1 MDSSTRACMRK
12 ARPHISKLLAAT
24 NMIFE
29 RDLSKWVVLHL
40 LGSVRLF
47 IHSETGSRIFA
58 GCRLLTSRRV
68 DDWVSTYHS
77 WEQPRCPHEGLQLK
91 GSGIHAPARPL
102 TPRRLVQGQ
111 SNLSPR
117 SPEPVSEGSPST
129 LLNYPPKLTT
139 KGIGGRV
146 GVTINGSSSHRPIN
160 V

>member
-1 MDSSTRACMRK
+1 MTKQIGSTLFCCATA
-12 ARPHISKLLAAT
+12 ARLFFL
-24 NMIFE
+24 
-29 RDLSKWVVLHL
+29 R
-40 LGSVRLF
+40 GSVRLF

>member
-1 MDSSTRACMRK
+1 MVARAGCRYRTKCTKGNRIGIVM
-12 ARPHISKLLAAT
+12 
-24 NMIFE
+24 M
-29 RDLSKWVVLHL
+29 
-40 LGSVRLF
+40 
-47 IHSETGSRIFA
+47 HSETGSRIFA

-129 LLNYPPKLTT
+129 LLTT
-139 KGIGGRV
+139 LL
-146 GVTINGSSSHRPIN
+146 N
-160 V
+160 